1 MNPMSVW
8 LGNWRPN
15 ALLSA
20 VNAAEIDG
28 KLMTEGFERDDA
40 WDAVVGSVQ
49 TIVPFD
55 ADQAEI
61 TGSLAPPTRSL
72 GLSLGDRACHALGRT
87 LKLPVY
93 TADRSWGKLRM
104 DVEIRLIR

>member
-1 MNPMSVW
+1 VW
-8 LGNWRPN
+8 QVAPT
-15 ALLSA
+15 AFISA
-20 VNAAEIDG
+20 VSAAEIHG
-28 KLMTEGFERDDA
+28 KLMTEGFDRSDA

-72 GLSLGDRACHALGRT
+72 GLSLGDRACLALGRI
-87 LKLPVY
+87 LQLPVY

-104 DVEIRLIR
+104 DVDVRLIR